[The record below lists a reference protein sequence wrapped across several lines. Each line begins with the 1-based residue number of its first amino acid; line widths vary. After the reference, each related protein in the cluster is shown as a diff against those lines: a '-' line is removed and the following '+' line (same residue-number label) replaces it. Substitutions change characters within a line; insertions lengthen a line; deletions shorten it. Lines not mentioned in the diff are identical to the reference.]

1 MIAILLLVLLLM
13 LSFLVSCSWP
23 FAPGSL
29 VLAWATELP
38 RATQVLTYNSPP
50 EKFHPISFSF
60 FSVSVADFSA
70 LEEGEITAEFFVWRG
85 AKPLRN
91 FRLPG
96 RETTPA
102 QPPRNFLRN
111 FSRNVFSVLFWLVWG
126 PKKILGKI
134 PGEIPEGV
142 PGPPPA
148 KNSAVVSPLSKRKIP
163 EWFRPPQRPH
173 NSASKTLDKSKKN
186 QKKILRGSSG
196 VESKMTNSALSQE
209 GSWHK

>member
-1 MIAILLLVLLLM
+1 MMTVIIRMIAILLLVLLLM

-102 QPPRNFLRN
+102 QPPRNFPRN
-111 FSRNVFSVLFWLVWG
+111 FSRNFFLYCFGLFWNQ
-126 PKKILGKI
+126 KKFREKFRGKFRKEFRAPRRGKI
-134 PGEIPEGV
+134 PQ
-142 PGPPPA
+142 
-148 KNSAVVSPLSKRKIP
+148 
-163 EWFRPPQRPH
+163 WFRPSTNEKFR
-173 NSASKTLDKSKKN
+173 SVFASLSGRTILQAKPWTNL
-186 QKKILRGSSG
+186 KKIKKKICAVALVSSRG
-196 VESKMTNSALSQE
+196 
-209 GSWHK
+209 